1 MKMLRTYLANC
12 LRGAR
17 DDNGMATAEL
27 AMVTPIFILFLVGGI
42 DVGSAIHRNMQ
53 VQTAAHAGMQYVIAR
68 GYNTNG
74 IASAV
79 SNATSATGI
88 TMPEAPTQFCGCPTE
103 SGISTATCGTT
114 CAIGGSAGTY
124 ARIKARGTYQTYF
137 TYPAIPSSYVFTH
150 ETMVRVQ

>member
-1 MKMLRTYLANC
+1 MHILRTYLAKSI
-12 LRGAR
+12 RGIR
-17 DDNGMATAEL
+17 NDSGMATAEL
-27 AMVTPIFILFLVGGI
+27 AMIAPIFILFLVGSI

-68 GYNTNG
+68 GYSSSG
-74 IASAV
+74 ISSAIA
-79 SNATSATGI
+79 NATSATGI
-88 TMPEAPTQFCGCPTE
+88 TMPENPTQFCGCPTA
-103 SGISTATCGTT
+103 SGIATATCGTT

-137 TYPAIPSSYVFTH
+137 SYPAIPSSYVFTH